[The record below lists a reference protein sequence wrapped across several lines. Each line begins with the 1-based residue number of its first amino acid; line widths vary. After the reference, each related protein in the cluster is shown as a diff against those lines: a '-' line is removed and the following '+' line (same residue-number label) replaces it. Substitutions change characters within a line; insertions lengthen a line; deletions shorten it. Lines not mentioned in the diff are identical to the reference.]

1 MTLNIGSAFF
11 ERLQADTIIGLIELV
26 DLQTPNGSFHWTT
39 YNESVLAPYSG
50 TNILYDPFPGDTS
63 PAGARNTEMRAAS
76 ARFSVANTGDV
87 LKNIVLG
94 QEMKRSSV
102 RVRRIWV
109 DTPGLGEW
117 HMFEGAMQDIKHD
130 RDVISGTV
138 RDKMSFV
145 KRQWPPFV
153 YQDTCVWQF
162 GSEGCGVDVSSF
174 TDAVSPAQLVV
185 GSSSRISLFVGSYAV
200 ARDDDFYALGRA
212 TCTFG
217 ANSGSIR
224 QIRVHTG
231 SVVAFTHPLPVVP
244 GASDVW
250 TLQAGC
256 RKRLLNDC
264 SSKFS
269 NVNSGQDF
277 GFNGHKW
284 IPLQD
289 NAY

>member
-1 MTLNIGSAFF
+1 MTLDISSAFF
-11 ERLQADTIIGLIELV
+11 ERLQADSIIGLVELV
-26 DLQTPNGSFHWTT
+26 DLSTPNGAFHWTT
-39 YNESVLAPYSG
+39 HNEGFLAPFSG
-50 TNILYDPFPGDTS
+50 SNIMYDPFPGDTT
-63 PAGARNTEMRAAS
+63 PAGARNTEMTVAA
-76 ARFSVANTGDV
+76 ARFAVANSGN
-87 LKNIVLG
+87 LLNNIILG

-102 RVRRIWV
+102 RVRRVWA

-117 HMFEGAMQDIKHD
+117 HLFEGAMQDIKHD
-130 RDVISGTV
+130 QNTITGTV
-138 RDKMSFV
+138 RDKMSFI
-145 KRQWPPFV
+145 KRQWPAYV

-174 TDAVSPAQLVV
+174 TDTVSPAQIAV
-185 GSSSRISLFVGSYAV
+185 SSSSTIALFVSSYSTT
-200 ARDDDFYALGRA
+200 RDDDFYGLGRA
-212 TCTFG
+212 TCISGT
-217 ANSGSIR
+217 NSGSIR

-231 SVVAFTHPLPVVP
+231 AVVAFTHPLPVVP

-269 NVNSGQDF
+269 NVNSGQTF
-277 GFNGHKW
+277 GFNGHRW